1 MDVTTVTRRDVEVA
15 WGCLG
20 GTIIFGIGGL
30 AQVVAWYMD
39 NVVAFTVDKE
49 YIKEDELMDMPI
61 VPFEEVEK
69 LRPPSIYDMFVAVT
83 QQNRHRHLL
92 EQKCEEAIEKGY
104 NLTWW
109 ISAGAIAPREITPGA
124 NILISPGAIVE
135 RNARVSRGVF
145 VRSGAYIGHDTT
157 LSEYAYIAP
166 RACIGGNV
174 GWCYGRG
181 WCNYRRRSGGAQR
194 RGPRHCHQSL
204 FLHPAPYLC
213 GGRQYMKTLHV
224 GRPNLPNEELFLSLV
239 DEIWE
244 SVWLTNDGPLVQLFE
259 ERLAEFL
266 GVRHVI
272 AVANATLG
280 LEILVHALDMT
291 KDVIMPAFTF
301 VATPHAVSWCGGRP
315 VFADIAPGTF
325 SIDPDHVESLITNRT
340 SGIIGVH
347 TFGHPCD
354 VAPLQDIADRY
365 KVPLIFDA
373 AHAFGCTYKGTTIG
387 SFGDAEVFSFHATNR

>member
-174 GWCYGRG
+174 YIGK
-181 WCNYRRRSGGAQR
+181 GA
-194 RGPRHCHQSL
+194 
-204 FLHPAPYLC
+204 F
-213 GGRQYMKTLHV
+213 V
-224 GRPNLPNEELFLSLV
+224 GY
-239 DEIWE
+239 
-244 SVWLTNDGPLVQLFE
+244 
-259 ERLAEFL
+259 
-266 GVRHVI
+266 
-272 AVANATLG
+272 NATIRDGVMVGDGAIIGAGAVVL
-280 LEILVHALDMT
+280 
-291 KDVIMPAFTF
+291 KDV
-301 VATPHAVSWCGGRP
+301 
-315 VFADIAPGTF
+315 
-325 SIDPDHVESLITNRT
+325 DPDTVIKASSSILLPISAE
-340 SGIIGVH
+340 
-347 TFGHPCD
+347 D
-354 VAPLQDIADRY
+354 VSI
-365 KVPLIFDA
+365 
-373 AHAFGCTYKGTTIG
+373 
-387 SFGDAEVFSFHATNR
+387 